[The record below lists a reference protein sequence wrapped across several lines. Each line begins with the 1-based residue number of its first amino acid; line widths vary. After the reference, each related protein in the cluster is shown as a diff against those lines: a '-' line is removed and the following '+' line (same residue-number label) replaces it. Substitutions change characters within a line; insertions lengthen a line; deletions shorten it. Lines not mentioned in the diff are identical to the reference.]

1 MFASP
6 TRLGGVVK
14 AMLPSTVRPLALPK
28 MLAPAESIDRQ
39 FGRTVRNND
48 WPNKRLVTTAV
59 EESRLERFSQRQE
72 SERNMN
78 TNIEEH
84 KATIR
89 RYALQLAFLVRLNK
103 ARPSA
108 KYRVAIEAL
117 GEYLRLERAAFR
129 AKWGREW
136 ND

>member
-6 TRLGGVVK
+6 MHLGGVVK
-14 AMLPSTVRPLALPK
+14 AMWPSMVQPLALPK
-28 MLAPAESIDRQ
+28 MLATVESIERR
-39 FGRTVRNND
+39 FGITARNND
-48 WPNKRLVTTAV
+48 WPNKRLATTAV
-59 EESRLERFSQRQE
+59 EESRLEQFSQRQE

-78 TNIEEH
+78 METH
-84 KATIR
+84 KALIR
-89 RYALQLAFLVRLNK
+89 RHALQLAFLVRLNK
-103 ARPSA
+103 ARPSE

-117 GEYLRLERAAFR
+117 GQYLQLERAAFR